1 MKRDL
6 AAFMGALTIAAV
18 LAIPTL
24 AAAAEPATSPEASAL
39 FPSTLT
45 DAGKQFL
52 DRCSDEQLAGASDP
66 LLESSR
72 CHALYKQWFAQ
83 AGACRRLHGQ
93 RVAVE
98 LQPREAACVPAQRQH
113 PPAQRQLRGDARQQ
127 RRDAIVVVVQRQLL
141 RQPVAVLAHEA
152 FAGHQAGAR
161 RQGQACAAFV
171 HGQSHPP
178 RARIAHA
185 LDFDATAVIER
196 ERQRVALDRTRLR
209 RQQAEQGG
217 HACG

>member
-6 AAFMGALTIAAV
+6 AAFMGALTITAV

-83 AGACRRLHGQ
+83 AGESVPRGERS
-93 RVAVE
+93 RT
-98 LQPREAACVPAQRQH
+98 LQPNIPFRSV
-113 PPAQRQLRGDARQQ
+113 
-127 RRDAIVVVVQRQLL
+127 
-141 RQPVAVLAHEA
+141 
-152 FAGHQAGAR
+152 AR
-161 RQGQACAAFV
+161 RI
-171 HGQSHPP
+171 PN
-178 RARIAHA
+178 RA
-185 LDFDATAVIER
+185 L
-196 ERQRVALDRTRLR
+196 
-209 RQQAEQGG
+209 
-217 HACG
+217 